1 MAETSTNKS
10 HSRSS
15 SASQS
20 ASASSSA
27 SEKSKAVAASFPAL
41 ARLGF
46 ARSKRSVPF
55 VQQLEWTDCGA
66 ASLCMVMA
74 YHGKQV
80 KLAEVR
86 EAMGIGRDGVSAK
99 SILDTAERYGLGGRG
114 IKVDISQLKLLRTGT
129 ILHWEFNHFIVFE
142 RLVKNG
148 VRVVDPATGPR
159 DVTMADFAKAFT
171 GVAIELTVTPRF
183 TKQKFEKGRLK
194 RYVDEL
200 LSEKGLFSRVIVISI
215 ALRLVGLVM
224 PLITGMIIDH
234 VVQRADYKLLYVCLA
249 AIGGLT
255 LFNIIADVTR
265 SFVLLHLRIA
275 LDTRMTLGFLDHMV
289 SLPFS
294 FFQRRST
301 GDLMMR
307 VDSNGTVRETV
318 TGKSMSAVIDGLFVI
333 IYAVVIFY
341 VNPTLGVITIVM
353 SFAEALVFLCAR
365 PTYQRLLAASL
376 DKQAKAHS
384 YMVQLLGGMETL
396 KCAGSERLGL
406 EKWSNLYTDQLNVTM
421 QQARVSS
428 YVDSIR
434 SAVGSLG
441 PMLILTIGATSV
453 MGGHMS
459 LGMMLAMNSL
469 ATSLFGPLSAL
480 VGSALD
486 LQLVQSHMDRI
497 DDVLQTPVEQDRDA
511 VVAPPR
517 LRGHITLKNVSFK
530 YGEQAP
536 LVVQS
541 VSLDIPPGAS
551 VALVGP
557 SGSGKST
564 LLNLLS
570 GLHKP
575 VTGDIQYD
583 TKPLHEMDL
592 RGVRQQIGIVPQHPF
607 IFGGTVRENVALS
620 QPGTTLDRIMS
631 AARVACL
638 HDDVSE
644 MPMGYDT
651 VISDGGGSLSGGQRQ
666 RVAIARA
673 VLRNPTLM
681 LLDEATSALDN
692 STEKKVIAGLETLR
706 CTRITVAHRLST
718 VRNCDLIVVMDKGKV
733 VEQGNHEQLV
743 ANNGLYSQLL
753 AASQSTPNGP
763 EIPYE
768 AAHALRNAAP
778 AAGGSMRVAH
788 AAPERG

>member
-1 MAETSTNKS
+1 MSTQTETN
-10 HSRSS
+10 
-15 SASQS
+15 QS
-20 ASASSSA
+20 IATRY
-27 SEKSKAVAASFPAL
+27 PAL
-41 ARLGF
+41 KRIGF
-46 ARSKRSVPF
+46 SRKQRDVPF
-55 VQQLEWTDCGA
+55 TQQLEWTDCGA

-74 YHGKQV
+74 FHGKEV

-99 SILDTAERYGLGGRG
+99 SILDTAEKYGLAGRG
-114 IKVDISQLKLLRTGT
+114 IKVDISQVKLLKQAT
-129 ILHWEFNHFIVFE
+129 ILHWEFNHFVVFE
-142 RLVKNG
+142 RVVKGG
-148 VRVVDPATGPR
+148 VRIVDPATGPR
-159 DVTMADFAKAFT
+159 DVPMDQFAKQFT
-171 GVAIELTVTPRF
+171 GVAIELTSTARF
-183 TKQKFEKGRLK
+183 QKQKYEKGRLK

-200 LSEKGLFSRVIVISI
+200 LSEKGLFTRVIVISLFLRVV
-215 ALRLVGLVM
+215 ALAM
-224 PLITGMIIDH
+224 PLVTGMIIDK
-234 VVQRADYKLLYVCLA
+234 VVPRSDYSLLYVCLA
-249 AIGGLT
+249 TIAGMTI
-255 LFNIIADVTR
+255 FNIISEVVR
-265 SFVLLHLRIA
+265 SFVMLHLRIA

-307 VDSNGTVRETV
+307 VDSNGTVREIV
-318 TGKSMSAVIDGLFVI
+318 TSKSMSAVLDGLFVLL
-333 IYAVVIFY
+333 YAGVIFY
-341 VNPTLGVITIVM
+341 VNPLLGIITILM
-353 SFAEALVFLCAR
+353 SGVEALVFLCAR

-384 YMVQLLGGMETL
+384 YMVQLLGGIETL
-396 KCAGSERLGL
+396 KCAGAERLGL
-406 EKWSNLYTDQLNVTM
+406 EKWSNLYTDQVNVSM
-421 QQARVSS
+421 QQARASA
-428 YVDSIR
+428 YVDAIR
-434 SAVGSLG
+434 GAVASLG

-453 MGGHMS
+453 MSGKMTI
-459 LGMMLAMNSL
+459 GMMLAMNSL

-480 VGSALD
+480 VSSALE
-486 LQLVQSHMDRI
+486 LQLVKSHMDRI
-497 DDVLQTPVEQDRDA
+497 DDVLQTPVEQDRDKA
-511 VVAPPR
+511 AIPPR
-517 LRGHITLKNVSFK
+517 LRGHVTVKNLTFK

-536 LVVQS
+536 IVVQN
-541 VSLDIPPGAS
+541 VSLEIPPGAS

-570 GLHKP
+570 GLYKP
-575 VTGDIQYD
+575 ISGDVLYD
-583 TKPLHEMDL
+583 NKPLHDMDL

-607 IFGGTVRENVALS
+607 IFGGTMRENISLAS
-620 QPGTTLDRIMS
+620 PGATLDRIQHS
-631 AARVACL
+631 AKVACL
-638 HDDVSE
+638 HDDIAE
-644 MPMGYDT
+644 MPMNYDT

-718 VRNCDLIVVMDKGKV
+718 VRNCDLIVVMEKGKV

-743 ANNGLYSQLL
+743 ANGGLYAQLL
-753 AASQSTPNGP
+753 AASQNPATPNAP

-768 AAHALRNAAP
+768 AAHALRAA
-778 AAGGSMRVAH
+778 ASSMRVARN
-788 AAPERG
+788 APERG

>member
-20 ASASSSA
+20 ASSSSSA

-620 QPGTTLDRIMS
+620 QPGTTLDRARRVLARRRVGDADGLRHGDLRRRRLALGRPAPTRRDRPRGAAQPDAD
-631 AARVACL
+631 AARRSDVGARQLDREESHRRPRDAAL
-638 HDDVSE
+638 HAHHRRPPPV
-644 MPMGYDT
+644 
-651 VISDGGGSLSGGQRQ
+651 DG
-666 RVAIARA
+666 
-673 VLRNPTLM
+673 
-681 LLDEATSALDN
+681 
-692 STEKKVIAGLETLR
+692 
-706 CTRITVAHRLST
+706 
-718 VRNCDLIVVMDKGKV
+718 
-733 VEQGNHEQLV
+733 
-743 ANNGLYSQLL
+743 SQLRPHRRHGQGQGRR
-753 AASQSTPNGP
+753 AGQPRTTRR
-763 EIPYE
+763 EQR
-768 AAHALRNAAP
+768 ALLP
-778 AAGGSMRVAH
+778 AARGVAVH
-788 AAPERG
+788 PKRSGDSI